1 MMTLSEIT
9 GKEVLCGI
17 INDIKMR
24 NDTEGWDV
32 DRWEDEI
39 GWVFQDIRDEDYGT
53 TDFKDIMAYLLSIA
67 EDDFD
72 FMADLVCNGPVRKIA
87 EAIDDAN
94 KLGEECYLLQ

>member
-17 INDIKMR
+17 IDGIKMR
-24 NDTEGWDV
+24 NNTEGWDA

-53 TDFKDIMAYLLSIA
+53 TYFSDIMAYLLCVA
-67 EDDFD
+67 EDDSD

-94 KLGEECYLLQ
+94 RLGEQCYLLQ